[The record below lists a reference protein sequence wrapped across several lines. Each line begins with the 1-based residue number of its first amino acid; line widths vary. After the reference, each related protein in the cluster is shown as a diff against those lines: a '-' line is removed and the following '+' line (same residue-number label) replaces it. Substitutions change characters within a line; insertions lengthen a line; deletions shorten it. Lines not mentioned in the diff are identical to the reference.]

1 MKRDAIGVIL
11 ENQHRGALTVLRV
24 IVDGNRIADSS
35 HNVASRNRVC
45 CQFIITMRRD
55 TNITLF
61 NQYLDALQRLAH
73 QPILVEESTFV
84 KTFLRALRVA
94 VVATVEG

>member
-11 ENQHRGALTVLRV
+11 ENQHRGTLTVLR
-24 IVDGNRIADSS
+24 IIFDGNRIADPT

-84 KTFLRALRVA
+84 KTFLRALRVP